1 MRLNAAG
8 HSSEHLVWVFPYLRN
23 KGMPASN
30 GGISERVWHARC
42 LPAARRRRSH
52 ALRVHILQII
62 RGSIGRLTHYAGF
75 ESEIR
80 KNASIY
86 THERETIPQ
95 GRRRRSCCDKIGKK
109 PMAIV

>member
-42 LPAARRRRSH
+42 LPAARRRRSR